1 MKFYINSALCFLLL
15 YLAAALAELSINP
28 VSWAKE
34 VRWIYSIILCLYTL
48 IVLAFVKDRK
58 EQDEKNENDLRRY
71 DTFLKFYGEG
81 KAPDFKEFNE
91 INKNF

>member
-1 MKFYINSALCFLLL
+1 MKFYVNSALCFLLL

-48 IVLAFVKDRK
+48 IVLISVKNKK
-58 EQDEKNENDLRRY
+58 EEEEKNESDLERY
-71 DTFLKFYGEG
+71 RTYLKFFGEG
-81 KAPDFKEFNE
+81 KAPDFNEFNE
-91 INKNF
+91 INKSF